1 MVESGTVSDDEAVL
15 CSPQVAGPAFG
26 KEVSVL
32 LCVRV
37 SHRDGIAFEIFPISN
52 L

>member
-1 MVESGTVSDDEAVL
+1 MSDDEAVL

-32 LCVRV
+32 CVTV
-37 SHRDGIAFEIFPISN
+37 SHHDGISFEIFPISN